1 MNYYHLGR
9 LTYSKKAAE
18 ETKNEGDIL
27 IAKESLEEVAGS
39 IKEGEKAV
47 MACWNLLSG
56 EVPNCRKLIKE
67 NNLKIIG
74 MHRVYIRMT
83 AGCHSRDKLDA
94 VYSHPNALKQCSDY
108 LSEYPNIKQLPV
120 ESTEKG
126 IEIIKKIKH
135 GMALGIKEAF
145 NGLEILTE
153 DAADSKEN
161 YTDFFIVCR

>member
-9 LTYSKKAAE
+9 ITYLKKAAE

-74 MHRVYIRMT
+74 
-83 AGCHSRDKLDA
+83 C
-94 VYSHPNALKQCSDY
+94 
-108 LSEYPNIKQLPV
+108 
-120 ESTEKG
+120 TE
-126 IEIIKKIKH
+126 
-135 GMALGIKEAF
+135 F
-145 NGLEILTE
+145 T
-153 DAADSKEN
+153 
-161 YTDFFIVCR
+161 